1 MKKIKKDYG
10 YIRDSVV
17 KFMFDMEDQLRANEH
32 KGGWKHLDDSYLL
45 ARLMEELGELA
56 VAIEYGTNK
65 KEIIREAA
73 DVANFA
79 MMIADKCS
87 QGENK

>member
-1 MKKIKKDYG
+1 MISGLVNTDFINVMNEQL
-10 YIRDSVV
+10 YIN
-17 KFMFDMEDQLRANEH
+17 KH

-56 VAIEYGTNK
+56 VAIEYGINK
-65 KEIIREAA
+65 KDIIKEAA

-79 MMIADKCS
+79 MMIADKRS
-87 QGENK
+87 